1 MCGVTIAIKGLIIKS
16 EAVERLFDRIAIF
29 SSQGKWEKAE
39 NIIDMLIVA
48 KPWDKRLLLAKAKLR
63 KKMWIASGHEDHT
76 LLEEALQLFS
86 RCHLLTGSIEAGINS
101 ATLLL
106 LSGRK
111 KEAYKRADDTARHC
125 RLLIMENET
134 HELGY
139 YAATIAEVNL
149 LRGRIEAAESWYKTA
164 LSKNNRVSDE
174 VLDNMNLLLDHLVL
188 EPDMAVRIREA
199 VGA

>member
-1 MCGVTIAIKGLIIKS
+1 
-16 EAVERLFDRIAIF
+16 
-29 SSQGKWEKAE
+29 
-39 NIIDMLIVA
+39 MLIVA
-48 KPWDKRLLLAKAKLR
+48 KPWDKRLLLAKAQLK
-63 KKMWIASGHEDHT
+63 KKMWIASGHEDHV
-76 LLEEALQLFS
+76 LLEEALQLYS

-106 LSGRK
+106 LSGKK

-164 LSKNNRVSDE
+164 LSKNNRVPDG